1 MLKNK
6 KIMIPGIVAVVML
19 VLAFAFYTLA
29 VGGQQSTLDKANEKY
44 AQLSNRKG
52 MLQAALA
59 ADNASAVRSGTG
71 MDAQRKAADDG
82 AAEELAKLVTTWD
95 SKKSYDAAR
104 GNAISKY
111 GLKANGTFMKTFMP
125 EVVEVGSADGKG
137 TTNEID
143 ANGSNMTYQDMH
155 SYVTRISGDKYTY
168 LAIVNVSGSNRA
180 GSTATKS
187 LMFTYQTDMNHK
199 LTQIEGYRL
208 A

>member
-6 KIMIPGIVAVVML
+6 KIMIPGVVAVVML

-44 AQLSNRKG
+44 AQLFNRKG
-52 MLQAALA
+52 MLEAALA
-59 ADNASAVRSGTG
+59 AGNADAVRSGTG
-71 MDAQRKAADDG
+71 MDAQRKAADDS

-104 GNAISKY
+104 RNAMNKY

-125 EVVEVGSADGKG
+125 EVVEVGSSDGKG

-143 ANGSNMTYQDMH
+143 ASGANMTYQDMH
-155 SYVTRISGDKYTY
+155 SYVTVSTRMTFCTSTGD
-168 LAIVNVSGSNRA
+168 GA
-180 GSTATKS
+180 GHSTAIST
-187 LMFTYQTDMNHK
+187 
-199 LTQIEGYRL
+199 
-208 A
+208 